1 MGMVKRRSDSR
12 AIGARLQQVREAS
25 GLSREKVAR
34 AAGMSSLRLW
44 RIENGETRVLAVDVA
59 KLAKAL
65 ETSVAEIYGE
75 AA

>member
-1 MGMVKRRSDSR
+1 MVKRRSDSR
-12 AIGARLQQVREAS
+12 SIGERLQQVREAS

-34 AAGMSSLRLW
+34 AAGMSALRLW
-44 RIENGETRVLAVDVA
+44 RIENGQTRVLAVDVA